1 MATSTNYGWA
11 EPDNTSLVKDGA
23 QAIRTLGDAI
33 DTSLWNSGYGQA
45 GKNKII
51 NGGFDIWQRGTSF
64 TPTAAS
70 FNYCADRWYEAMSS
84 GVSGVTM
91 SQSTDKPTGLRYSL
105 KTQRT
110 NGTSGTG
117 VIYTIQ
123 AIETANSI
131 PLAGQT
137 VTLSMWVKKGA
148 NWSGSSYFTQVGTG
162 TGTDQGGYPSTWTGT
177 ATPFSL
183 TITPTTSWVRYS
195 ATGTLSSAATQ
206 VGIISQWT
214 PSGTAGADDSL
225 YVTGVQLEVGAKA
238 TPFQTASGGSI
249 QGELAMCQ
257 RYYEKSYDIATNPGT
272 ATSVGSIFSSSI
284 TGAVTT
290 SFIGGDLRYKMT
302 KRGTPTLTF
311 YDGAGNS
318 GKLTRETI
326 GGAAT
331 NNETAS
337 SANIG
342 TNGCVV
348 FSSGSASSSA
358 IKFQFTADAEL

>member
-23 QAIRTLGDAI
+23 QAMRTLGNAI

-137 VTLSMWVKKGA
+137 VTLSMYVKKGA
-148 NWSGSSYFTQVGTG
+148 NWSGSTYLTQVGTG
-162 TGTDQGGYPSTWTGT
+162 TGTDQGGYPSSWTGT

-206 VGIISQWT
+206 IGIISQWT

-225 YVTGVQLEVGAKA
+225 YVTGVQLEVGSTA

-249 QGELAMCQ
+249 QGELAACQ
-257 RYYEKSYDIATNPGT
+257 RYYIRNTASAAGTILSTSNGAESTTAVQNIIPVPVTLRTTPTAVETGNVSITDNVTNYSSGT
-272 ATSVGSIFSSSI
+272 WVVSAALYGTQFVTVKYTHGSAALTQFRPYYIQATS
-284 TGAVTT
+284 
-290 SFIGGDLRYKMT
+290 
-302 KRGTPTLTF
+302 
-311 YDGAGNS
+311 
-318 GKLTRETI
+318 
-326 GGAAT
+326 
-331 NNETAS
+331 
-337 SANIG
+337 
-342 TNGCVV
+342 
-348 FSSGSASSSA
+348 SSGYIGLS
-358 IKFQFTADAEL
+358 AEL